1 MTTSPVADQW
11 LSLPSEIEH
20 DTFSTDLLRQFD
32 KKRSKLHFELGL
44 LEVKYII
51 ITLGKGG
58 MGRQKIT
65 SKRQGR
71 TGTIFVVR
79 GEGPIKVI

>member
-32 KKRSKLHFELGL
+32 KRRSKLHFELGL
-44 LEVKYII
+44 LEVK
-51 ITLGKGG
+51 
-58 MGRQKIT
+58 
-65 SKRQGR
+65 
-71 TGTIFVVR
+71 
-79 GEGPIKVI
+79 